1 MGGSSGKAPQA
12 DPALGKAALMSAQ
25 TGQDMLAWSKTQ
37 SNKAGQWA
45 GQDRTRYR
53 SVFQPLEN
61 KFIGESKNYD
71 TVARQ
76 NMESNQAVAD
86 VRKQGAIS
94 RGIGT
99 RQSAAMG
106 IDPRS
111 GRAGAGARSASLNES
126 LAAAGAGNVARGAVR
141 QEGRARLAQAVNM
154 GSGMQVNPGSSLG
167 MATATGA
174 SGFQGAMSGYGQ
186 QGQLLNQQ
194 FGQEMQVYQSQQDAQ
209 SGLMSGL
216 GSIAGAAIMM
226 SSKDYKENKRPARG
240 ALKAVNKMPVED
252 WDYKPGI
259 ADGGSHTGP
268 YAEDFKA
275 ATGKGDGK
283 SIPVVDA
290 IGVLMGATQELSKK
304 VDKLAQPR
312 GAMRMAA

>member
-1 MGGSSGKAPQA
+1 MGKGGKAPQA

-25 TGQDMLAWSKTQ
+25 TGQDMLAWSKKQAAT
-37 SNKAGQWA
+37 SNKWA
-45 GQDRTRYR
+45 ADDRSRYINTFR
-53 SVFQPLEN
+53 PLED
-61 KFIGESKNYD
+61 KFIAESQNYD
-71 TVARQ
+71 TAARRTSEA
-76 NMESNQAVAD
+76 NRASAGVRNQAD
-86 VRKQGAIS
+86 ISQDIMRRKQS
-94 RGIGT
+94 
-99 RQSAAMG
+99 SMG
-106 IDPRS
+106 VDPRS
-111 GRAGAGARSASLNES
+111 GRANAGARGASLNAG

-141 QEGRARLAQAVNM
+141 DEGRSRMAQAVNL
-154 GSGMQVNPGSSLG
+154 GSGMAVNPGSSLG

-194 FGQEMQVYQSQQDAQ
+194 FGQQMQVYQSQQDAQ
-209 SGLMSGL
+209 SGLMGGL

-283 SIPVVDA
+283 SIPIVDA

>member
-12 DPALGKAALMSAQ
+12 DPEIGKAALKSAQ
-25 TGQDMLAWSKTQ
+25 TGEDMLAWSKKQ
-37 SNKAGQWA
+37 SGISNAWA
-45 GQDRTRYR
+45 AQDRGRYTKLFR
-53 SVFQPLEN
+53 PIEN
-61 KFIGESKNYD
+61 AFVDSAKKYD
-71 TVARQ
+71 TPGRQ
-76 NMESNQAVAD
+76 AQEVTKAQSGVRQQANLA
-86 VRKQGAIS
+86 
-94 RGIGT
+94 RGINR
-99 RQSAAMG
+99 RQMTAMG
-106 IDPRS
+106 VSPNS
-111 GRAGAGARSASLNES
+111 GRFAAGARSAGMDEA
-126 LAAAGAGNVARGAVR
+126 LAVTGAGNAARGAVR
-141 QEGRARLAQAVNM
+141 DEGRRRIGEVVNM
-154 GSGMQVNPGSSLG
+154 GQGYATNPGSSLG
-167 MATATGA
+167 MSTATGA

-194 FGQEMQVYQSQQDAQ
+194 FGQQMQVYQSQQDAQ
-209 SGLMSGL
+209 SGLMGGL